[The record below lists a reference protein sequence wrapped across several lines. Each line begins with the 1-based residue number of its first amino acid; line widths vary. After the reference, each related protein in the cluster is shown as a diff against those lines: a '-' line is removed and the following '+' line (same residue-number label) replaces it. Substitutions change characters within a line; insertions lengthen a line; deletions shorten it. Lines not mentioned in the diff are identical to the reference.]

1 MDKWQ
6 QLRADA
12 IAAIDTV
19 IAEAQKIQR
28 PRCNANASDIE
39 RSLTN
44 LACLLHIAPN
54 EREDAV
60 IALVQALDAWVN

>member
-19 IAEAQKIQR
+19 IAEAQKI
-28 PRCNANASDIE
+28 ANPEIDEEASPAAIGVQ
-39 RSLTN
+39 SL
-44 LACLLHIAPN
+44 AYVMYEAP
-54 EREDAV
+54 EDREDAV

>member
-19 IAEAQKIQR
+19 IAEAQKIR
-28 PRCNANASDIE
+28 SPKCDENASDAE
-39 RSLTN
+39 RGLTSL
-44 LACLLHIAPN
+44 AYVLHVAP
-54 EREDAV
+54 EDREDAV